1 MEASWSVI
9 CILDLHTDDYANAN
23 SWWSW
28 SSEEGHVPFM
38 QKELRVI
45 WSDQKDSVEDHV
57 LMTFFNDIL
66 TVKIINIL

>member
-1 MEASWSVI
+1 
-9 CILDLHTDDYANAN
+9 
-23 SWWSW
+23 
-28 SSEEGHVPFM
+28 M

-45 WSDQKDSVEDHV
+45 WSDQKGSVEDHV

>member
-1 MEASWSVI
+1 
-9 CILDLHTDDYANAN
+9 
-23 SWWSW
+23 
-28 SSEEGHVPFM
+28 M